1 MFGGKPISEN
11 GPAKSNTASAS
22 LGGNGENRRQGPI
35 QMVLQ
40 FNRRNSFLDNT
51 LKEFPTW

>member
-11 GPAKSNTASAS
+11 DPAKSNAASAS